1 MRLLGLVLTVAFV
14 YQVKCQ
20 IFDINYTLHNC
31 ALKKNAKFSRSSD
44 DNDDDD
50 DGLHLIIMIFFHQA
64 KSRTMDEA
72 ISSANENSKFH
83 SCITLDTY
91 IVIYFITCIFNG

>member
-44 DNDDDD
+44 DDDDDD
-50 DGLHLIIMIFFHQA
+50 DGLHLIIMIFFIRRKAEPWMRQYQA
-64 KSRTMDEA
+64 PMK
-72 ISSANENSKFH
+72 
-83 SCITLDTY
+83 
-91 IVIYFITCIFNG
+91 IVSFTVA

>member
-44 DNDDDD
+44 DDDDD
-50 DGLHLIIMIFFHQA
+50 DGLHLIIMIFFIRRKAELWMRQYQA
-64 KSRTMDEA
+64 PMK
-72 ISSANENSKFH
+72 
-83 SCITLDTY
+83 
-91 IVIYFITCIFNG
+91 IVSFTVA